1 MKVLV
6 VSDSHGSSVN
16 FSCAIEQEKD
26 CKLVFF
32 LGVLLN
38 LRKTR
43 ARNVKTHLYS
53 AHQKSPPRH
62 SPLMKSRFPDRN
74 FIGVRGNNDYSGE
87 LDEFAYKHI
96 EGNTI
101 VMCHGHTVGVKRSL
115 FPLLEKAEGV
125 RANVALYGH
134 THRSDIYFDSYS
146 KIYAINPG
154 CLFNGNYAVLTLS
167 GDGVEVKFKNVFE
180 VKD

>member
-32 LGVLLN
+32 LGDGESDFE
-38 LRKTR
+38 R
-43 ARNVKTHLYS
+43 
-53 AHQKSPPRH
+53 
-62 SPLMKSRFPDRN
+62 MKSRFPDRN

-115 FPLLEKAEGV
+115 FPLLEKAESV